1 MTPEATGEISNKSI
15 TEISSRGE
23 SMSRSMDASE
33 ATGEDGL
40 EATRR
45 AAKVVGRVESSE
57 SDGDGALG
65 GALGAL

>member
-1 MTPEATGEISNKSI
+1 
-15 TEISSRGE
+15 
-23 SMSRSMDASE
+23 MSRSMDASE

-40 EATRR
+40 EASRR

-65 GALGAL
+65 GAPRVHR

>member
-1 MTPEATGEISNKSI
+1 
-15 TEISSRGE
+15 
-23 SMSRSMDASE
+23 MSRSMDASE

-40 EATRR
+40 EASRR
-45 AAKVVGRVESSE
+45 AAKVVGRVESWE